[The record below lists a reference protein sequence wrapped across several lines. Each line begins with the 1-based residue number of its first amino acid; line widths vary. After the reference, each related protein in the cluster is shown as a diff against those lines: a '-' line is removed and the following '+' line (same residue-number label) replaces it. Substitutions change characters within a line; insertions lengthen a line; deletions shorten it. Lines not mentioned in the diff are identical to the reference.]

1 MILNKDTIILGRVVC
16 TYFLIVC
23 QKLKWIAVW
32 DDLQETF
39 LDSGRILT
47 LKLSSQTISKRPIE
61 VKEEPLFHDK
71 LVHAR
76 PQEGD
81 NYQKVNFWGHV
92 AKYSDPGELTKQS
105 SDRESADLLN
115 FHGEISE
122 RLWTHRTHF
131 AALQIVM
138 NT

>member
-23 QKLKWIAVW
+23 QKLKWFAVW

-47 LKLSSQTISKRPIE
+47 LKLSSQTINKRPIE
-61 VKEEPLFHDK
+61 VREEPLFYDK
-71 LVHAR
+71 LVHNR
-76 PQEGD
+76 PQKGD
-81 NYQKVNFWGHV
+81 NYQKVNFWRHV
-92 AKYSDPGELTKQS
+92 AKYSDPGELTEQS
-105 SDRESADLLN
+105 SDRESEVLLY
-115 FHGEISE
+115 FHREISE
-122 RLWTHRTHF
+122 RLRTHRTHF
-131 AALQIVM
+131 VALQIVM